1 MTSSH
6 SNGQRDDMPITLA
19 QAAEMF
25 NVGVGSLQAEAE
37 RGRLTI
43 YRIGGRVRTTVND
56 MRAMLES
63 CRVEP
68 KAHDFTSI
76 SREVRRAN
84 TSSATA
90 DASCASAQQAMLKL
104 RNSSRNTSPASTAP
118 RHQRV
123 R

>member
-25 NVGVGSLQAEAE
+25 NIGIGSLEKEAG

-43 YRIGGRVRTTVND
+43 YRIGGRIRTTVND

-68 KAHDFTSI
+68 KAPAYTVTRHA
-76 SREVRRAN
+76 AN
-84 TSSATA
+84 TSSAT
-90 DASCASAQQAMLKL
+90 DRASLDSAQQALLKL
-104 RNSSRNTSPASTAP
+104 RSTLRRSSPASTGP
-118 RHQRV
+118 RQARV
-123 R
+123 L